1 MLQPQNTGDGTVQG
15 IEFDLSTPLSALNM
29 PNTGIFLNYS
39 WLDSEVEDS
48 FGKRKFND
56 QSDYVYNVGFIQDLP
71 TLGASFGATYRN
83 QGDAYGRF
91 VGEEVTTSYGA
102 DLELFVEKRWDDIT
116 LRLVGS
122 NLLDASKD
130 EVFNKFDSL
139 DDQNNRAFDE
149 YELESEEAGPVIQ
162 VMLRYAF

>member
-1 MLQPQNTGDGTVQG
+1 
-15 IEFDLSTPLSALNM
+15 M

-71 TLGASFGATYRN
+71 TLRASFGATYRN

-91 VGEEVTTSYGA
+91 VGEEA
-102 DLELFVEKRWDDIT
+102 
-116 LRLVGS
+116 
-122 NLLDASKD
+122 
-130 EVFNKFDSL
+130 
-139 DDQNNRAFDE
+139 
-149 YELESEEAGPVIQ
+149 
-162 VMLRYAF
+162 